1 MTCDHIA
8 FVLLDPSN
16 DMFFSEREKTALEM
30 LGVTS
35 FSPCN
40 VFKTLRLVGVHFTA
54 GEWGR
59 KRCGSVVTTIYRQ
72 VSRYCFV
79 NAFLQLE
86 GKVYASVTWLSTPT
100 YPCAPFKLV
109 VKVRML
115 TPQQQRSH
123 RSVIPVDRIDPCT
136 VPVLPHNDGV
146 HFYMMWDKG
155 TDRTTTVWFVII
167 DLACPNLIFSVYYFF

>member
-1 MTCDHIA
+1 MTCDHSA

-16 DMFFSEREKTALEM
+16 DMFFPNERRVLCKCWGLLHFPHATYSTLSDLSESISQQASGGAS
-30 LGVTS
+30 GVG
-35 FSPCN
+35 
-40 VFKTLRLVGVHFTA
+40 LWWL
-54 GEWGR
+54 
-59 KRCGSVVTTIYRQ
+59 RQ

-86 GKVYASVTWLSTPT
+86 GKAYASVTWLSTPT

-136 VPVLPHNDGV
+136 VAVLPHNDGV
-146 HFYMMWDKG
+146 HFYMIRDKG
-155 TDRTTTVWFVII
+155 TDRTTT
-167 DLACPNLIFSVYYFF
+167 A